1 MALGI
6 AAAVLAASL
15 AQASPTDCAVDTA
28 AMLKLDP
35 AQFDQD
41 MGGWRPLAGREDCAN
56 AAADLLAAYR
66 EAHWGALTAHQLHIS
81 YWHEGQVRAS
91 AGQSDRAIPLLM
103 AGVDPS
109 GEPSFYEYALGTI
122 AFLHG
127 DLADLKAER
136 DRLAAVPR
144 PSWFAKAAA
153 DMKARYGTD
162 LKWPLNLD
170 VLDGLIACFGQ
181 PYNKAYGCRVAGS

>member
-6 AAAVLAASL
+6 VAAVLAASV
-15 AQASPTDCAVDTA
+15 AQASPADCAVDTA

-41 MGGWRPLAGREDCAN
+41 MAGGGRPLADREGCEV

-66 EAHWGALTAHQLHIS
+66 DAHRGTLNAAQLHLS
-81 YWHEGQVRAS
+81 YWHEGQLRAS

-103 AGVDPS
+103 AGVDADDQI
-109 GEPSFYEYALGTI
+109 GFYEYALGTV
-122 AFLHG
+122 AFLRG
-127 DLADLKAER
+127 DLASLRAER
-136 DRLAAVPR
+136 DRLAAMPK

-153 DMKARYGTD
+153 DAKAKHGFEP
-162 LKWPLNLD
+162 KWPLNLD

-181 PYNKAYGCRVAGS
+181 PYKVAYGCRPKA